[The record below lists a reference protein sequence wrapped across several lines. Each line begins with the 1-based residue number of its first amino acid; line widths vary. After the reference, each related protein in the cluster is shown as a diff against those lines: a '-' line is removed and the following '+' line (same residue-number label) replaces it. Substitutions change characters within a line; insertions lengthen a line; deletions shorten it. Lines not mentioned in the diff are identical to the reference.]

1 MNSIVTIVT
10 YYSVDLKVIKRVVV
24 KNYHYTKDGKY
35 LLTNLTVVII

>member
-10 YYSVDLKVIKRVVV
+10 YYSVDLKVIRVVV
-24 KNYHYTKDGKY
+24 KNYHYTQDGKY